1 MGGAVTRIGE
11 VGRKTKTEGEQSHVP
26 ALDAEEI
33 YRRAVEE
40 AKRKVLEQPQQE
52 NLGAKQKPGEPTAV
66 DNVAGPEQS
75 RLVNANFVPQI
86 MSPQWSQPPALLAQA
101 ADSGLVPYSVKPRD
115 SVDGIAKKM
124 GMTRQ
129 DLLDANPDVAR
140 KAPRYLIH
148 PGDQFHPPAQLNE
161 QQRANW
167 LHHTGRSGTATPVET
182 RQPDVQPPLP
192 ERPVTQQPVAPP
204 VAEQPVAPPAAE
216 QPVAPPPV
224 QPPVAPP
231 AAEQPVAAPP
241 VEPPVA
247 PPAAEQPV
255 APPPVQPPVADE
267 AVDGVIAP
275 SLTPAYQDKP
285 TEALT
290 ALNTRLSTVAP
301 EVQQRVLADPRVQAL
316 VQGAADWANQP
327 LAQDPRGGL
336 GGPQMPGRQAAER
349 LNQVTQQL
357 DPRLGVA
364 LVNAAAPGWEHF
376 NQSYQQNVG
385 RSMLGLTGMRELMT
399 VADRI
404 YATEGGQQA
413 VARFA
418 QMGHFDADGVRNSL
432 AEGIGPAYALEYVRA
447 QPNVNAPGALAAIT
461 DGIQSYAS
469 GPVATRAT
477 EFARHHEELGWL
489 VQNHGRAM
497 TPEALNTAIANHV
510 RSKGPEWQ
518 AEGARLEQDLAAAG
532 ARLVNQLNQVADFAQ
547 SMTSD
552 PRLAGHRDALLSRTA
567 EIASTPAASAG
578 LTAALRTNPEL
589 LAGATGLRTLDTIEM
604 LSSASNNARATN
616 SFRRLGQEAVTYYMK
631 GLIDDYVRADVSSP
645 AAAETARAN
654 LRHGLREGVLARLM
668 GVSDKHYNM
677 AADAL
682 EQAIPRPGE
691 TPDQRIERLREFDR
705 RLETIH
711 QTDDGVKSFSRFT
724 PPGQLMRVAGLALSG
739 VTAAFSGVRAYND
752 PTAANN
758 FKLAV
763 DALGMGQKVA
773 DFAFGLNGEQ
783 TPPDHWLRHVGG
795 TDATR
800 VFGRLTAAAD
810 IGIAVQYLMRGDH
823 GAAAWTGV
831 SAAGGLMWSIGS
843 SAWSGPVGF
852 GLVAVGTLGLEMHRG
867 IQEAS
872 KYETQASADFLGHS
886 GLSNEAVR
894 ALVDQSGEGHSPVPL
909 LFEYGR
915 HRGLSEAQTAAWLNR
930 LTPRQL
936 ESLRN
941 AVHIRLDEVNGD
953 ISTFTAGTP
962 EDRQYVD
969 QMLALGRFRSPLQLL
984 PDNAVRMDGVLQALG
999 IPVPRP

>member
-1 MGGAVTRIGE
+1 MGGPVPRIGE
-11 VGRKTKTEGEQSHVP
+11 VGRKSEGQQSHVP

-40 AKRKVLEQPQQE
+40 AKRKVLDQPQQVD
-52 NLGAKQKPGEPTAV
+52 LGEKQKLGEPTAV
-66 DNVAGPEQS
+66 NNVGGTEQS
-75 RLVNANFVPQI
+75 RLVNTNFVPQI
-86 MSPQWSQPPALLAQA
+86 MPPQWRQPSALLAPA

-115 SVDGIAKKM
+115 SVDGIARKM

-129 DLLDANPDVAR
+129 HLLDGNPEVAR

-148 PGDQFHPPAQLNE
+148 PGDQFHPPPQLNE

-182 RQPDVQPPLP
+182 RQPDAPSVQPPVA
-192 ERPVTQQPVAPP
+192 EQPVAPPVADQPVAPP
-204 VAEQPVAPPAAE
+204 VAEQPVAPPVAEQPVAPPVAEQPVAPPVSEQPVAPPVAE
-216 QPVAPPPV
+216 QPVAPPP
-224 QPPVAPP
+224 
-231 AAEQPVAAPP
+231 
-241 VEPPVA
+241 
-247 PPAAEQPV
+247 
-255 APPPVQPPVADE
+255 ADA

-285 TEALT
+285 AEALA
-290 ALNTRLSTVAP
+290 ALNTRLSSVTP
-301 EVQQRVLADPRVQAL
+301 EVQQRVLADPRVQTL
-316 VQGAADWANQP
+316 VQAAANWANQP

-364 LVNAAAPGWEHF
+364 VVNAAAPAWERF
-376 NQSYQQNVG
+376 SQSYQQNVG
-385 RSMLGLTGMRELMT
+385 GSMLGPTGIRDLMT

-447 QPNVNAPGALAAIT
+447 HSANVNVAGALAAIT
-461 DGIQSYAS
+461 DGIRSYAN
-469 GPVATRAT
+469 GPVANLASQ
-477 EFARHHEELGWL
+477 FARHHQDLAWL

-497 TPEALNTAIANHV
+497 TPEALNTAIASHV
-510 RSKGPEWQ
+510 QSMGPEWQ
-518 AEGARLEQDLAAAG
+518 AESARLEQALAAAG
-532 ARLVNQLNQVADFAQ
+532 ARLVNQLNQVADFAR
-547 SMTSD
+547 SMASD

-567 EIASTPAASAG
+567 EIAGTPAGSAG
-578 LTAALRTNPEL
+578 LTAALRINSEL
-589 LAGATGLRTLDTIEM
+589 LAGAAGLRTLNTIEM
-604 LSSASNNARATN
+604 LSSASNNARAAN
-616 SFRRLGQEAVTYYMK
+616 SVRRLGQEAVTYYMK
-631 GLIDDYVRADVSSP
+631 RLIDDYVNADVSTP

-654 LRHGLREGVLARLM
+654 LRQGLREGVLGRLM
-668 GVSDKHYNM
+668 GVSDKHYKM
-677 AADAL
+677 ATDAL
-682 EQAIPRPGE
+682 ELAIPRPGE

-739 VTAAFSGVRAYND
+739 VTAAFSGVRAYSD

-758 FKLAV
+758 FKAAV
-763 DALGMGQKVA
+763 DAIGLLQKGA
-773 DFAFGLNGEQ
+773 DFAFGLNGER

-800 VFGRLTAAAD
+800 IFGRLTAAAD
-810 IGIAVQYLMRGDH
+810 LGVAVQYLMRGDPE
-823 GAAAWTGV
+823 AAGWTGV
-831 SAAGGLMWSIGS
+831 TAAGGFMWSMGS

-852 GLVAVGTLGLEMHRG
+852 GLVLVGNIGLEMHRG
-867 IQEAS
+867 RQEAS
-872 KYETQASADFLGHS
+872 RYETQASADFLRHS
-886 GLSNEAVR
+886 GLSDEAAR
-894 ALVDQSGEGHSPVPL
+894 ALVDQSDEGHSPVPL

-915 HRGLSEAQTAAWLNR
+915 HRGLSEAQTAAWLNS

-936 ESLRN
+936 ETLRN
-941 AVHIRLDEVNGD
+941 AVHTHLDGVNGD

-969 QMLALGRFRSPLQLL
+969 QILALGRFRSPYQLL
-984 PDNAVRMDGVLQALG
+984 PENAVRMDGLLEALG
-999 IPVPRP
+999 IPQPRP